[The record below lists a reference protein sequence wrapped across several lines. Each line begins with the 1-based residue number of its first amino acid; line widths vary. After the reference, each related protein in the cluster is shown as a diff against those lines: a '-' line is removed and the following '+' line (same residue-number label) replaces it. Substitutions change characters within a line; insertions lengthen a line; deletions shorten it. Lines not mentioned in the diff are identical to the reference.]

1 MVQVM
6 LERVAVE
13 TGAYETRVL
22 GMVRWPRSEGE
33 LLEFRIRDASGGPPP
48 PPPANPGNTFVPAF
62 ALPAMAIG
70 EPLIINAPVSGRLLR
85 GARDAMDLYQRWWDV
100 KPAEIVPASTAGP
113 TAAADGVGLFFT
125 AGADSHYSL
134 LKDLRRAEAPGHREI
149 THLVFAN
156 VLQDD
161 GPDHERLLTRLTEV
175 ARETGKRLLVVETNL
190 RTLTEEVVGWN
201 EYHGAALAAVALA
214 CEGVLGTC
222 LLAST
227 EDYGHLSP
235 WGSHPLLDP
244 LWSTEG
250 LALVHDGV
258 ETARIEKISQY
269 LVHSAL
275 ALRTLT
281 VCTHSEPGVNCGT
294 CDDCVTTMIALEIG
308 GGLGE
313 CATLPR
319 SLDTELV
326 RHTRLRTWAQS
337 DAWRELANQLATLD
351 LPELSD
357 AVAEALAGA
366 DGTTAWRPR
375 FQRTTL

>member
-1 MVQVM
+1 M

-33 LLEFRIRDASGGPPP
+33 LLEFRIRDAAGGPPP

-62 ALPAMAIG
+62 TLPAMAIG
-70 EPLIINAPVSGRLLR
+70 EPLIVNAPVSGRLLR
-85 GARDAMDLYQRWWDV
+85 GARDAMDLYHRWWDV
-100 KPAEIVPASTAGP
+100 KPVEIAPASTAGP
-113 TAAADGVGLFFT
+113 TAAASGVGLFFT
-125 AGADSHYSL
+125 AGVDSHYSL
-134 LKDLRRAEAPGHREI
+134 LKDLRRADAPGHREI

-156 VLQDD
+156 VHEDD
-161 GPDHERLLTRLTEV
+161 GPDHERLVTRLTEV
-175 ARETGKRLLVVETNL
+175 AQETGKQLLIVETNL
-190 RTLTEEVVGWN
+190 RALTEEVVGWN

-214 CEGVLGTC
+214 LEGVLGTC
-222 LLAST
+222 LLAAG
-227 EDYGHLSP
+227 EDYGHLPP

-258 ETARIEKISQY
+258 EAARVEKISQY

-281 VCTHSEPGVNCGT
+281 VCGRTQPGLNCGA
-294 CDDCVTTMIALEIG
+294 CDQCVSTMIALEIG

-313 CATLPR
+313 CATLPHD
-319 SLDTELV
+319 LDTELV
-326 RHTRLRTWAQS
+326 RQTRLRGWSQS
-337 DAWRELANQLATLD
+337 DSWRELANQLATVDRPD
-351 LPELSD
+351 LSA

-366 DGTTAWRPR
+366 DGGTAWKPM
-375 FQRTTL
+375 FQRTAR